1 MDLTRKA
8 KLYLGIATVIWGS
21 TFLVLKLLLT
31 RISPWLLV
39 GARFSLAAVVCILIL
54 LWRRWRITGKVLRRG
69 ALLGVFLLAGYAL
82 QTLGL
87 VHTGAGKSGFITTL
101 YVVLT
106 PLFAWPVCGRRI
118 RFRGLVTACAAL
130 GGVYLLADPSGP
142 LNLGDLLTLGS
153 AATFALHLAFI
164 DRWVPLEKNGS
175 QTDSQL
181 RHEFTLTTV
190 QMIVVGAGGLLLS
203 PLLEEP
209 RLVVDLV
216 SVSAVLYL
224 SLAATVLVVF
234 WQMRWQPKLGAGRAS
249 LIYMGEA
256 VIAAAGGA
264 LFFAE
269 RLPWYGY
276 TGMALILAA
285 ILWGNRETA
294 R

>member
-1 MDLTRKA
+1 MESCSWLDTLCRPWAWCTPVR
-8 KLYLGIATVIWGS
+8 GNRGS
-21 TFLVLKLLLT
+21 
-31 RISPWLLV
+31 S
-39 GARFSLAAVVCILIL
+39 
-54 LWRRWRITGKVLRRG
+54 RR
-69 ALLGVFLLAGYAL
+69 
-82 QTLGL
+82 
-87 VHTGAGKSGFITTL
+87 SC
-101 YVVLT
+101 VVLT
-106 PLFAWPVCGRRI
+106 PLFAWPVCGRRV
-118 RFRGLVTACAAL
+118 RFRGLAAACAAL

-153 AATFALHLAFI
+153 AATFALHLSFI
-164 DRWVPLEKNGS
+164 DRWAPLEKNGC
-175 QTDSQL
+175 QADSQL

-209 RLVVDLV
+209 RLAFDPV
-216 SVSAVLYL
+216 SISAILYL

-234 WQMRWQPKLGAGRAS
+234 WQVRWQPMLGAGRAA
-249 LIYMGEA
+249 LIYVCEA